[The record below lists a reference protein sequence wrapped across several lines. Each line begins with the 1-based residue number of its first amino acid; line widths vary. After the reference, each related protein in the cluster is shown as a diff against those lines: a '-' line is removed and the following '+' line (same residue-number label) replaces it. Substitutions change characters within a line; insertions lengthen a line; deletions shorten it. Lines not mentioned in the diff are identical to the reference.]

1 MITKIYI
8 ENFKGFR
15 AFEMDLNDD
24 LNIIVGNNEAGK
36 SSILEAIG
44 LVLTK
49 RIGGR
54 LLEGELAAF
63 LFNKKVVDE
72 YLGRIWKGERPPLP
86 RIAIEAYL
94 AETEAVS
101 AFRGSHNHEK
111 SDAIGVRLEVAF
123 NDEFASD
130 YGALLAHPAEIKAL
144 PTEFY
149 TVHWRTF
156 GGAPLTPRGMPLGLS
171 YIDATAIRLQSGTD
185 FYLQSIINSGMEAKE
200 RAALSVAYRGLKEK
214 FADEAAIKAINEKLT
229 QRKGAITDKD
239 LAIGI
244 DVSQKSNWEASLI
257 PHLDDLPFH
266 LIGKGEQSA
275 LKIMLALE
283 RQASDAHI
291 ILIEEPENHLSFS
304 SMQKLIAKIQE
315 KCKGKQIILTTH
327 SAYVLNKLGM
337 EKTILL
343 HNGST
348 TSLNRLPPETEKY
361 FKKLSGYDTLRIIL
375 AERSILVEGPSD
387 ELIVQRAYRAKHGH
401 PPADDGVDII
411 NVRGLSFPRFLDIAK
426 ELGKSVCVVTDN
438 DGDYQGKIVERYR
451 PYDDCKTI
459 AIHAD
464 ADEDARTLE
473 LQIVKC
479 NKLEILNKILGTAHA
494 DKTALGEFM
503 VKNENKTESALK
515 IFESDEE
522 IVYPKY
528 IQDAL

>member
-8 ENFKGFR
+8 QNFKSFQK
-15 AFEMDLNDD
+15 FSLELNDE

-36 SSILEAIG
+36 STILEALA

-49 RIGGR
+49 RLGGR
-54 LLEGELAAF
+54 LIESELGAH
-63 LFNKKVVDE
+63 LFNKDAVGD
-72 YLGRIWKGERPPLP
+72 YLRRVQAGEKAAPPS
-86 RIAIEAYL
+86 IVIEAWL
-94 AETEAVS
+94 SDGQTVS
-101 AFRGSHNHEK
+101 ALRGSHNHEK
-111 SDAIGVRLEVAF
+111 ADAIGVRLDIAY
-123 NDEFASD
+123 NDEYAPE
-130 YGALLAHPAEIKAL
+130 YAALLTSPADIKSL

-149 TVHWRTF
+149 AVDWRSFAGKAIT
-156 GGAPLTPRGMPLGLS
+156 GRSLPVGTS

-185 FYLQSIINSGMEAKE
+185 FYLQSIVSSGMDAKE

-214 FADEAAIKAINEKLT
+214 FADEPAIQAINQNLT

-239 LAIGI
+239 LAISI
-244 DVSQKSNWEASLI
+244 DVSQRTNWEASLV

-283 RQASDAHI
+283 RQAEDAHV

-304 SMQKLIAKIQE
+304 SMQKLIAKVQE
-315 KCKGKQIILTTH
+315 KCAGKQIILTTH

-348 TSLNRLPPETEKY
+348 TSLSKLPPDTENY

-387 ELIVQRAYRAKHGH
+387 ELVVQRAYRAAHGRA
-401 PPADDGVDII
+401 PADDGVDVI

-426 ELGKSVCVVTDN
+426 QLGKTVCVVTDN

-451 PYDDCKTI
+451 PYEGCATI

-464 ADEDARTLE
+464 DDENAHTLE

-479 NKLEILNKILGTAHA
+479 NELATLNKVLGTSHA
-494 DKTALGEFM
+494 DKGTLSTFM
-503 VKNENKTESALK
+503 VKNKTECALR
-515 IFESDEE
+515 IFESADE
-522 IVYPKY
+522 IAYPEY
-528 IQDAL
+528 IRNAL